1 VEYGEAP
8 VTSHPNLFIQKRP
21 MDKSTVPLHHL
32 HNTKTRRPIAN
43 LIQGLGLA
51 GLIMFGGIQAGISH
65 GGEVTEQSEAEERS
79 AEEIFRLVQDYTT
92 SSTISQIMRAQA
104 GYLWENQHFA
114 SSLEALDGDWP
125 QTTEHYQ
132 FELVVKE
139 PAVFIV
145 AHPTHPDLHSFIGV
159 AQRVE
164 REWGE
169 LIVRA
174 DCRSPEPTAQ
184 IPTLEVLTL
193 GNDDLALE
201 CPDGFDHFGVGIAQT
216 YIGALNRS
224 QQARRMESP
233 QFSADI
239 EGLNL
244 GMPTETEFHRFEIVA
259 EAGTEDLIAV
269 QLSLP
274 KYDSIPAYMGIATVI
289 ETEGDQLITAILCG
303 ATESAGADIVM
314 PIRTAATDPPTECP
328 AGFEQL

>member
-1 VEYGEAP
+1 
-8 VTSHPNLFIQKRP
+8 

-32 HNTKTRRPIAN
+32 HNTKTRRHIAN
-43 LIQGLGLA
+43 LIQRLGLA
-51 GLIMFGGIQAGISH
+51 GLIMVGGIQAGISH
-65 GGEVTEQSEAEERS
+65 GAEVAEQAEAEARS
-79 AEEIFRLVQDYTT
+79 AEEIFRLVQDYRI

-104 GYLWENQHFA
+104 SYRWENQHFA

-125 QTTEHYQ
+125 ETTEHYQ
-132 FELVVKE
+132 FELIVKE

-193 GNDDLALE
+193 GNHDLALE
-201 CPDGFDHFGVGIAQT
+201 CPDGFDHFGVGIAPT
-216 YIGALNRS
+216 YIGALNRA
-224 QQARRMESP
+224 QQAHRLESP

-239 EGLNL
+239 ESLNL
-244 GMPTETEFHRFEIVA
+244 GFLTETEFHRYEIVL
-259 EAGTEDLIAV
+259 EEGTEDLIAV
-269 QLSLP
+269 QLALP
-274 KYDSIPAYMGIATVI
+274 KYDGIPAYMGIVTVI
-289 ETEGDQLITAILCG
+289 ETEDDYSTLEAILCR
-303 ATESAGADIVM
+303 ATESVDLDIVI
-314 PIRTAATDPPTECP
+314 PRRTAAAEPPTECP
-328 AGFEQL
+328 AGFE